1 METPSSRPLA
11 VVLDFA
17 LFAAGV
23 FAAVAAAIGVV
34 DARGQFGT
42 GIFPVVVSQT
52 RAEKSGLFSAFH
64 GKQPVDGLVIGS
76 SRSMRVAPSFL
87 DARTGLRFFNF
98 GVDDGRA
105 EDYLAVERLV
115 RAQGARP
122 RLVII
127 GLDIEAL
134 HDDDQPDPEFL
145 TDARFRRRVDGY
157 DDAWT
162 ALRSYKGVFT
172 VWYALD
178 TLTSLRVSLR
188 RDRQPR
194 YRFEPDGRLRDDTLD
209 ARRARGEPVFA
220 DNLDA
225 CVDVYIRR
233 FEKMSALSARRRAYL
248 ERTLAEIHAA
258 GGRSLVWLTPLHPV
272 AIARLEATTRY
283 RDLHRQ
289 AAGYLAQL
297 RSLPGVDTLDLSDP
311 DQYGGVRST
320 EWDDCAHP
328 DDAEEG
334 RIAAHLADALPAHP

>member
-1 METPSSRPLA
+1 METPPGRPLA
-11 VVLDFA
+11 VVVDFV

-23 FAAVAAAIGVV
+23 FAAAAAAVGIV

-52 RAEKSGLFSAFH
+52 RAEKSRLFSAFH
-64 GKQPVDGLVIGS
+64 AAQPVDGLVIGS

-87 DARTGLRFFNF
+87 SARTGRRFFNF
-98 GVDDGRA
+98 GVDDARA
-105 EDYLAVERLV
+105 EDYLAIERWV
-115 RAQGARP
+115 RSHGAAP

-145 TDARFRRRVDGY
+145 TDARFRRIVDGY
-157 DDAWT
+157 DDGWT
-162 ALRSYKGVFT
+162 ALRSYKSVFT

-178 TLTSLRVSLR
+178 TLASLRVSLR
-188 RDRQPR
+188 HDRRPR
-194 YRFEPDGRLRDDTLD
+194 YRFEQDGRLRNDTLD
-209 ARRARGEPVFA
+209 AERARGEPVFA

-233 FEKMSALSARRRAYL
+233 FAKMKTLSARRRAYV

-272 AIARLEATTRY
+272 AIARLQETTRY
-283 RDLHRQ
+283 RELRRQ
-289 AAGYLAQL
+289 AVDYLAQL
-297 RSLPGVDTLDLSDP
+297 RSVAGVDTLDLSDP
-311 DQYGGVRST
+311 DLFGGVRSI

-334 RIAAHLADALPAHP
+334 RIAVRLADALQR